1 MKTSKSRKNKG
12 ESKTGKSS
20 KSPGQA
26 KEHKDQLERLRE
38 KVRTLI
44 FVQLYGFYTGKV
56 RILFVVCSRLLD
68 INFQLVGFDIC
79 DNIFIS

>member
-12 ESKTGKSS
+12 ERKIGISS

-44 FVQLYGFYTGKV
+44 LVQLNGFYTGKV
-56 RILFVVCSRLLD
+56 RILFVVCSGLLD
-68 INFQLVGFDIC
+68 QKLSAGWI
-79 DNIFIS
+79 